1 MLVMRRRRERMT
13 VVATLVASILT
24 IQNDDTDDKRK
35 DSDSD
40 DDISLLGSGT
50 SNHSIVRSRSA
61 NTSLGTVVAVNSAFR
76 RRKGI

>member
-1 MLVMRRRRERMT
+1 MSNNLYHNNLSYLFFRN
-13 VVATLVASILT
+13 AKNGLLGLPG
-24 IQNDDTDDKRK
+24 

-50 SNHSIVRSRSA
+50 TNHSMVRSRSA
-61 NTSLGTVVAVNSAFR
+61 NNSLGTVVAVNAAFR